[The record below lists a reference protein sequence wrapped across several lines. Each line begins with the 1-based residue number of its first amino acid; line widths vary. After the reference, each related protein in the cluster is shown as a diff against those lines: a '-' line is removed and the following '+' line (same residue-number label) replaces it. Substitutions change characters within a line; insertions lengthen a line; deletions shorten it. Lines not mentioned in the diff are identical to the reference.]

1 MRYYAIKFKAT
12 SETIKEHSKIELRE
26 YGYNGILESVNSYV
40 YSHMQN
46 DVTFLIYREEKN
58 LILAIF
64 SYNERKVSFQ
74 TASDN
79 LLCLLKDT
87 FGINRVQKELEE
99 LTMCEFFDCL
109 QEAKRRDIVYGAGK
123 IVEESNLCFYNYYC
137 NGINNI
143 SYDFQECIV
152 PKKEN
157 PIPMSLS

>member
-109 QEAKRRDIVYGAGK
+109 QELLV
-123 IVEESNLCFYNYYC
+123 
-137 NGINNI
+137 
-143 SYDFQECIV
+143 
-152 PKKEN
+152 
-157 PIPMSLS
+157 